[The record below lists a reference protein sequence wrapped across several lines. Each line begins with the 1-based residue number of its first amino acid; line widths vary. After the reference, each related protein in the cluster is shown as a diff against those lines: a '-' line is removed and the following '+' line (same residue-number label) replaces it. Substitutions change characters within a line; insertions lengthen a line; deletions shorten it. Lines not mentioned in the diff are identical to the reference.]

1 MCFSPC
7 FTLYLFLVKLEQRE
21 RERLDPEENQVDGD
35 AIFQKDFRKGYMGYL
50 ADRRAAR
57 KASAQGK
64 GLRNVNTNT
73 ISGDTT
79 DWDQEAV
86 ADEDD
91 FYSEYGVEEEE
102 DTLQDDE
109 EEVVREYA
117 SRKLLADEEP
127 SRKKKDKKGGNRRKK

>member
-1 MCFSPC
+1 MFFPPFPSS
-7 FTLYLFLVKLEQRE
+7 YILVKLEQRE
-21 RERLDPEENQVDGD
+21 RERINPEENQVDGD

-57 KASAQGK
+57 RASAQGK
-64 GLRNVNTNT
+64 GLRNSNTNIIT
-73 ISGDTT
+73 GDTT

-91 FYSEYGVEEEE
+91 FYSEYGVEEDE

-127 SRKKKDKKGGNRRKK
+127 SRKKKDKKGGNRRKR